1 MLGKEVSHQSLR
13 TGSDSVTQGKFIP
26 TPRCQDRVLSLDE
39 YPSGT
44 LRDDGSGR
52 VVELSVVHCEVC
64 SVEGGRASVFI
75 VMHLKDIR
83 SSALLEFQ
91 DRMMS
96 GRLRRHIS
104 QTC

>member
-1 MLGKEVSHQSLR
+1 MLGKEASHQSLK

-52 VVELSVVHCEVC
+52 AVELSVVHCEVC
-64 SVEGGRASVFI
+64 SVEGGGPSIRVYSDASQ
-75 VMHLKDIR
+75 KTYT
-83 SSALLEFQ
+83 ALPCWNFKT
-91 DRMMS
+91 
-96 GRLRRHIS
+96 G
-104 QTC
+104 